1 MNFYQLLTILNARRN
16 VAFLVFFF
24 TVVVIVAVTLL
35 LPKTYVASTSV
46 VVNTTTSD
54 SVTGAQMSAQETPG
68 YMATQVDIIS
78 SPNVALKVIDKL
90 SLYTNPVYIDSYYK
104 ATEGKIEIRDWLS
117 TVLLNGLSVVPSKSS
132 SVIFLYYQSTDPD
145 YAATMANAFAEAY
158 IETNLEL
165 KIEPSKRTATWFK
178 KQVAEMRQNLVN
190 AQQALSAYQKEKVIV
205 SIDERADVESSRL
218 AQLSQ
223 DLVAA
228 QSQLFDL
235 QSQWQSIN
243 QSDSRNSE
251 LLSGPMVRDMNTA
264 LARAEVQLADLKQRV
279 SKNHPDYL
287 SALSEVSVF
296 RAKLETELS
305 LAKNR
310 LQNSMK
316 IAAQRVA
323 GLEEAI
329 AKQKQTLL
337 GINESRNRLDVLSRD
352 VASAEQTL
360 NAASQRL
367 SQTILE
373 GDLSESD
380 VSVLTKATR
389 PLNHSKPK
397 FMLNVVLSV
406 FLGLILAIGFALLA
420 ELLNRRVRT
429 VDDLNNIGIPLLG
442 EIPYSKQAKG

>member
-1 MNFYQLLTILNARRN
+1 
-16 VAFLVFFF
+16 
-24 TVVVIVAVTLL
+24 
-35 LPKTYVASTSV
+35 
-46 VVNTTTSD
+46 
-54 SVTGAQMSAQETPG
+54 
-68 YMATQVDIIS
+68 
-78 SPNVALKVIDKL
+78 
-90 SLYTNPVYIDSYYK
+90 
-104 ATEGKIEIRDWLS
+104 
-117 TVLLNGLSVVPSKSS
+117 
-132 SVIFLYYQSTDPD
+132 
-145 YAATMANAFAEAY
+145 
-158 IETNLEL
+158 
-165 KIEPSKRTATWFK
+165 
-178 KQVAEMRQNLVN
+178 
-190 AQQALSAYQKEKVIV
+190 
-205 SIDERADVESSRL
+205 
-218 AQLSQ
+218 
-223 DLVAA
+223 VAA

-429 VDDLNNIGIPLLG
+429 VDDLNNLGIPLLG
-442 EIPYSKQAKG
+442 EISYSKQVKG

>member
-190 AQQALSAYQKEKVIV
+190 AQQALSAYQKEK
-205 SIDERADVESSRL
+205 
-218 AQLSQ
+218 
-223 DLVAA
+223 
-228 QSQLFDL
+228 
-235 QSQWQSIN
+235 
-243 QSDSRNSE
+243 
-251 LLSGPMVRDMNTA
+251 LLSLLMN
-264 LARAEVQLADLKQRV
+264 VQMLK
-279 SKNHPDYL
+279 
-287 SALSEVSVF
+287 
-296 RAKLETELS
+296 
-305 LAKNR
+305 
-310 LQNSMK
+310 
-316 IAAQRVA
+316 
-323 GLEEAI
+323 
-329 AKQKQTLL
+329 
-337 GINESRNRLDVLSRD
+337 
-352 VASAEQTL
+352 
-360 NAASQRL
+360 
-367 SQTILE
+367 
-373 GDLSESD
+373 
-380 VSVLTKATR
+380 
-389 PLNHSKPK
+389 
-397 FMLNVVLSV
+397 VVV
-406 FLGLILAIGFALLA
+406 
-420 ELLNRRVRT
+420 
-429 VDDLNNIGIPLLG
+429 
-442 EIPYSKQAKG
+442 